1 MHRHFTFFGGDVP
14 LPEDAQAIHGL
25 AGQRL
30 PDARLRVWDRLLVPA
45 TLMGFGPSQ
54 PDSCSRRSRCFHPD
68 IPTCRFVK
76 QTTSIGFHRGTS
88 RPHTAFS
95 AVPVEVDRLLL
106 SCLQAIHWE
115 PAAPGHRHMQRASH
129 GRSPRLLGFLAAS
142 KSCSVCLHGQHRPHQ
157 AKPQLPW
164 AFPLAGFVRSGRPR
178 EPARGSN
185 PC

>member
-1 MHRHFTFFGGDVP
+1 MHRHLTFLRGDVP

-30 PDARLRVWDRLLVPA
+30 PDAKHRVMECLLVPA

-54 PDSCSRRSRCFHPD
+54 PDSYWRRSRCFHPD

-76 QTTSIGFHRGTS
+76 WTTSIGFHRGTS
-88 RPHTAFS
+88 RPRATCF

-106 SCLQAIHWE
+106 SCLQAIHWK

-142 KSCSVCLHGQHRPHQ
+142 KSCSACWHGRDRPHQ
-157 AKPQLPW
+157 TKPQLPW
-164 AFPLAGFVRSGRPR
+164 AFPLAGLL
-178 EPARGSN
+178 
-185 PC
+185 